1 MFTIFPAWLK
11 HSVSP
16 FYGPGVRRAVSFNV
30 ICPEDEKHKYTVV
43 DLEKDFIGKRR
54 KVENVL
60 KIDTAGG
67 PDAKLQG
74 DNDLRGISDA

>member
-1 MFTIFPAWLK
+1 M
-11 HSVSP
+11 
-16 FYGPGVRRAVSFNV
+16 